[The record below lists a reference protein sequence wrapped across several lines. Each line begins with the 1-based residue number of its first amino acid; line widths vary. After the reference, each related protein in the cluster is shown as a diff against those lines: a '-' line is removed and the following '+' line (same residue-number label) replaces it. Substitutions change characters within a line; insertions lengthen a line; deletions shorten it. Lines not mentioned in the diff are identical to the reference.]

1 MKTLLIL
8 FTTALLIFSGLSIAG
23 PANMDSQSKT
33 GMGMMNMQSGM
44 SDCSM
49 SMQDEKNLQAHM
61 QKMQSQ
67 MSEIMASGDS
77 AKLNEMMQ
85 DHMDTIN
92 EMMSMMNNLH
102 GDHSQMSQ
110 EMMEHDMSN
119 HSNF

>member
-1 MKTLLIL
+1 MKTSLIL

-44 SDCSM
+44 SGCGL

-77 AKLNEMMQ
+77 AKRNELMQ

-92 EMMSMMNNLH
+92 EMMINLH

-110 EMMEHDMSN
+110 GMMEHDMSN